1 MNIERIT
8 VARSIFV
15 MNGGFDAISVKNKLA
30 MALMNRNEQYDHFL
44 QEPGLFKMLLMY
56 KVVEIEREGNEL
68 DTDYIKMVR
77 EAYDRANK
85 EANDKKAAE
94 DIQQPSGCET

>member
-8 VARSIFV
+8 VARSMFV
-15 MNGGFDAISVKNKLA
+15 MNGGFDAISVKSALA
-30 MALMNRNEQYDHFL
+30 LTLMNRGEQYDHFL

-68 DTDYIKMVR
+68 DTDYIKMCR

-85 EANDKKAAE
+85 EANEKNPAFS
-94 DIQQPSGCET
+94 SGSI